1 MGYKALAGLSFNE
14 DKAARLAAGGVPP
27 CGDPPM
33 DRHGLRGALGGPA
46 AAAPSVKAVMVEA
59 LAAACLLNLRSRH
72 ASARVMEGACQA
84 MSFLCLMGRAIRSDA
99 AHRWNL
105 VALGAPGPCTRPSAS
120 TGPATGGHPARPGR
134 PGAAA
139 RLPGG
144 LRDGGDVTLLFELL
158 RRHHD
163 DPALVRLGLAAPT
176 AHGRPGVQEA
186 LAILGAITGTEGEV
200 AKADGA
206 AAVVAAIRQHGP
218 QSAAS
223 SSATSPLV
231 VCQHP
236 SRCPSSRPA
245 ALAPPNPASVPH
257 PIHPSLSP
265 V

>member
-1 MGYKALAGLSFNE
+1 MRPLQ
-14 DKAARLAAGGVPP
+14 RPTGGTWW
-27 CGDPPM
+27 
-33 DRHGLRGALGGPA
+33 
-46 AAAPSVKAVMVEA
+46 
-59 LAAACLLNLRSRH
+59 
-72 ASARVMEGACQA
+72 
-84 MSFLCLMGRAIRSDA
+84 
-99 AHRWNL
+99 RWER
-105 VALGAPGPCTRPSAS
+105 PGPCTRPSAS
-120 TGPATGGHPARPGR
+120 TGPATRGHPARPGR

-158 RRHHD
+158 RRHRRPGPRPAGPGRPD
-163 DPALVRLGLAAPT
+163 RVGGRRFQRGQRAPVGGDLAPDPAAVARDALALMGRAIRSDAP
-176 AHGRPGVQEA
+176 AHTWPPGAVQEA